1 MIDLAAVLPV
11 LLPRA
16 IAWAEERSQEIAGAG
31 TPLNDTGIRLARAVG
46 VVRPDLVR
54 VLEVSA
60 LPLPVD
66 PELRHAALET
76 GLLGPSIIGLTLG
89 HGIYIIRG
97 HGGARLLSH
106 ECRHVHQYEVA
117 GSISRFLPVYLQQ
130 IATVGYQ
137 DAPLEIDARN
147 HELDAA

>member
-1 MIDLAAVLPV
+1 MLDLAAALPV
-11 LLPRA
+11 LLQRA
-16 IAWAEERSQEIAGAG
+16 IAWAEDRAHEIADAG
-31 TPLNDTGIRLARAVG
+31 SPLNDTGVRLARVVG

-54 VLEVSA
+54 VLEVPE
-60 LPLPVD
+60 LPLPND

-76 GLLGPSIIGLTLG
+76 GLLGPSIIGLTIG

-97 HGGARLLSH
+97 HGGARLISH

-117 GSISRFLPVYLQQ
+117 GSIARFLPAYLQQ

-147 HELDAA
+147 HELGG